1 MATSAPLLEIRD
13 LHVTFQKGKQIV
25 NAVTGV
31 NLQVA
36 KGTTLGIVGESGSG
50 KSTIARAIMQLTPI
64 TSGSILLEGT
74 NLASLPANEMRT
86 LRKEM
91 QMVFQDPGGSLNE
104 YMKVGDII
112 TEPLLVHKVSKK
124 SELGARAKKLLAQVG
139 LEEEDAFRY
148 PKEFSGGQKQRIAIA
163 RAISI
168 TPKLLVC
175 DEPTSALDVSVQAKV
190 LNLLSDLRD
199 TLDLTIVF
207 IAHDIA
213 VVHHFC
219 DEVAVMSKGI
229 IIESG
234 SVDEVIHQPKHTITQ
249 ELVASSL

>member
-1 MATSAPLLEIRD
+1 MATSAPLLDIRD
-13 LHVTFQKGKQIV
+13 LHVTFQKGRQIV
-25 NAVTGV
+25 NAVAGV

-36 KGTTLGIVGESGSG
+36 KGATLGIVGESGSG
-50 KSTIARAIMQLTPI
+50 KSTIARAIMQLAPI

-91 QMVFQDPGGSLNE
+91 QMVFQNPGGSLNE

-112 TEPLLVHKVSKK
+112 TEPLLVHKVCKK
-124 SELGARAKKLLAQVG
+124 SELGVRAKKLLAQVG
-139 LEEEDAFRY
+139 LEKEDAFRF

-219 DEVAVMSKGI
+219 DEVAVMSNGI

-234 SVDEVIHQPKHTITQ
+234 NADEVIHQPKHAITQ

>member
-25 NAVTGV
+25 NAVAGV

-74 NLASLPANEMRT
+74 NLASLLANEMRT

-112 TEPLLVHKVSKK
+112 TEPLLVHKVCKK
-124 SELGARAKKLLAQVG
+124 SELGVRAKKLLAQVG
-139 LEEEDAFRY
+139 LEKEDAFRY

-219 DEVAVMSKGI
+219 DEVAVMSNGI

-234 SVDEVIHQPKHTITQ
+234 NADEVIHQPKHAITQ

>member
-13 LHVTFQKGKQIV
+13 LHVTFQKGRQIV
-25 NAVTGV
+25 NAVAGV

-36 KGTTLGIVGESGSG
+36 KGATLGIVGESGSG
-50 KSTIARAIMQLTPI
+50 KSTIARAIMQLAPI

-91 QMVFQDPGGSLNE
+91 QMVFQNPGGSLNE

-112 TEPLLVHKVSKK
+112 TEPLLVHKVCKK
-124 SELGARAKKLLAQVG
+124 SELGVRAKKLLAQVG
-139 LEEEDAFRY
+139 LEKEDAFRF

-219 DEVAVMSKGI
+219 DEVAVMSNGI

-234 SVDEVIHQPKHTITQ
+234 NADEVIHQPKHAITQ